1 MQDFAKYKSLEIG
14 ELERAEA
21 EWGLDPISMLI
32 GVLLGATIVFAWL
45 KVSEYRETQPIIN
58 EVISETVVE
67 DTSLR
72 FQFYTELK
80 KNDLY
85 PAFSE

>member
-1 MQDFAKYKSLEIG
+1 MQDFAKYKSVEIG

-32 GVLLGATIVFAWL
+32 GVLLGATVVFAWL
-45 KVSEYRETQPIIN
+45 KVSEYRETQHIIN